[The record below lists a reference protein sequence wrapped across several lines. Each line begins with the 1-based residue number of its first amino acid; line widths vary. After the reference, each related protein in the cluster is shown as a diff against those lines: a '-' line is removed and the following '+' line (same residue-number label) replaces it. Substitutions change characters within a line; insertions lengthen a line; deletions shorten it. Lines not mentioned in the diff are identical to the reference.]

1 MEKKN
6 QSTLIIFVTLL
17 FSLPLAAAGQWPQ
30 LAQLH
35 VLHQPWQGWVGHF
48 KVSIVL
54 IEFFLTG

>member
-1 MEKKN
+1 M
-6 QSTLIIFVTLL
+6 LIIFVTLL

-30 LAQLH
+30 LAQVH
-35 VLHQPWQGWVGHF
+35 VLHQPWQGWVGYF